1 MWLPKV
7 LLEDHED
14 LHELYISLHL
24 QVEQMR
30 YEPGPLLLTLM
41 FLNYLLFLF
50 FFFFFFP
57 FSFVFFRASC
67 VIAPSLR
74 CICTGVATL
83 TAENDCNFGH

>member
-1 MWLPKV
+1 M

-14 LHELYISLHL
+14 LRELYISLHL

-41 FLNYLLFLF
+41 FLNYLLF
-50 FFFFFFP
+50 FP

-67 VIAPSLR
+67 MIAPSLR
-74 CICTGVATL
+74 CICTGVTTL